1 MGRTVLDVW
10 REYKH
15 GAKGNP
21 AIESLEAEFG
31 TGWRTGTLREIKY
44 ASNYVGVRQKV
55 VGKVEEMCEREG
67 IGAEE
72 ACRRLDERVDG
83 RMQML
88 ISAVRKGEDPFE
100 VIPKRRGVDEEF
112 GNHV

>member
-10 REYKH
+10 TEYKH
-15 GAKGNP
+15 GKKGNL
-21 AIESLEAEFG
+21 AIESLERQYA

-55 VGKVEEMCEREG
+55 VSKVEEICAREG
-67 IGAEE
+67 IEPEE

-88 ISAVRKGEDPFE
+88 ITAVRKGEDPFE
-100 VIPKRRGVDEEF
+100 VIPKR
-112 GNHV
+112 